1 MENKNDI
8 FVRYFIGA
16 IVIIVLTFIALRKPH
31 DLTPQ
36 PIYNGCNEDSLRR
49 EINNLQAE
57 LDLLSDGFDKKEER
71 YENILFEYEYGLN
84 RLKETHPDA
93 YREFHRIIAYKEKY
107 SRESERE
114 NKIRLKSLD
123 KF

>member
-1 MENKNDI
+1 MENKNDT

-16 IVIIVLTFIALRKPH
+16 IIIIVLTFIALRKPH
-31 DLTPQ
+31 NLTPP
-36 PIYNGCNEDSLRR
+36 PIYNGCNEDSLRS

-57 LDLLSDGFDKKEER
+57 LDLQSDGFDKKEER
-71 YENILFEYEYGLN
+71 YENILFEYEYGLS

-107 SRESERE
+107 SHETERE
-114 NKIRLKSLD
+114 NKKRLKSLD